1 MHQLEKQQTGIPQSQ
16 LLNVLLAGDFSILD
30 FIGIKTEFTLLNLY
44 NVNLMF
50 VSKQTSVIFIAYAK
64 GCSHSFTRRQQHLE
78 IFGDFVGFSFSSSKK
93 YFKSSL
99 LALRQLEIFM

>member
-1 MHQLEKQQTGIPQSQ
+1 MHQFEEQQTGIPQSQ
-16 LLNVLLAGDFSILD
+16 LLNVLLIGDFSILH
-30 FIGIKTEFTLLNLY
+30 FIGIKTEFTVLNLY

-78 IFGDFVGFSFSSSKK
+78 ISGGFLLGFL
-93 YFKSSL
+93 FPPPKSILSH
-99 LALRQLEIFM
+99 RCSH